1 MILSPVQRALN
12 NISWANLIVGSDHV
26 TKIISNYFSE
36 IMRYD
41 NMVRTLYESMVYRN
55 NSRRICV
62 SVSAAYL
69 FLYIH
74 PGPYGR
80 VALFFHCIRTK
91 SEIKKIACNNEN
103 RRQLITYTLH
113 SRVAHFLLFC
123 QKKYSDYCTAR
134 YNVFVCCSRSVRKIL
149 LVYPDV
155 PQVSQW

>member
-1 MILSPVQRALN
+1 MILSPVQRALVYV
-12 NISWANLIVGSDHV
+12 SGANLIVGSDHV

-69 FLYIH
+69 YLYIYTPAH
-74 PGPYGR
+74 GR

-91 SEIKKIACNNEN
+91 SEIKK
-103 RRQLITYTLH
+103 
-113 SRVAHFLLFC
+113 FC
-123 QKKYSDYCTAR
+123 
-134 YNVFVCCSRSVRKIL
+134 L
-149 LVYPDV
+149 
-155 PQVSQW
+155 